1 VRHAGLWIG
10 GNFLGG
16 RFWIVSVIQAQNMA
30 VAQVDHHVAFGENLS
45 FFDNAAISALDVEIV
60 GDLGI
65 RDEGDGVALALRA
78 GACGN
83 DFSAS
88 PPLVSPAGVLPTD
101 APSLRRPPICD
112 TSRSISRSQSAN
124 KSIHYRAANAYAS
137 ALLGT
142 TSSTRTGTT
151 VT

>member
-16 RFWIVSVIQAQNMA
+16 RFWFVSVIQAQDMA
-30 VAQVDHHVAFGENLS
+30 VAQVDHVAFGENLS

-60 GDLGI
+60 GGLGI

-78 GACGN
+78 GARGN

-101 APSLRRPPICD
+101 APWLRRPPICD
-112 TSRSISRSQSAN
+112 TSRSISRSQSVN
-124 KSIHYRAANAYAS
+124 KSIHYRVANAYAS
-137 ALLGT
+137 ALLGA